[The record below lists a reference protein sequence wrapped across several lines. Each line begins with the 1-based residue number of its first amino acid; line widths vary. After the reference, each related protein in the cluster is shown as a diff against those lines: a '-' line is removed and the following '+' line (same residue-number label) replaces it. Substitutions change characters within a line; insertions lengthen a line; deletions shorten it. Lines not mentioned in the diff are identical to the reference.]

1 MDILSVF
8 GIRGRSK
15 EVHHLNDALRDVG
28 LHSARVP
35 DSVKLAAVKL
45 LKEAEGEN
53 SRPREELRRGRPASR
68 ILHARD

>member
-28 LHSARVP
+28 LHSACVP

-45 LKEAEGEN
+45 LKEAEGGKLSN
-53 SRPREELRRGRPASR
+53 PASIR
-68 ILHARD
+68 L